1 MKVSEISLET
11 VKDYCGISDDDSDG
25 IIAVLKG
32 AAMAFIRE
40 YTGMTNEEIDEA
52 EDMEYAYM
60 VLINDMFTNREY
72 NSAQARKSTML
83 NPCVKTILEMHCKNQ
98 VGWTDV

>member
-1 MKVSEISLET
+1 MKVSEIDT
-11 VKDYCGISDDDSDG
+11 DTIKDYCGISDDDSDH